1 MRRLALQE
9 KLTHMKLTNEQRKGQ
24 EVLFK
29 IIEEAWSNE
38 EFKESLL
45 SDPEKTLEAFF
56 GRSLPNGKKIK
67 VTDQSDPDYL
77 YINIPVKPYSEFEM
91 NEKDLNKVAAGVGR
105 SQSAD
110 NNEIMNIHEP

>member
-1 MRRLALQE
+1 
-9 KLTHMKLTNEQRKGQ
+9 MKLTNDQRKGQ

-56 GRSLPNGKKIK
+56 GKSLPNGKKIK

-77 YINIPVKPYSEFEM
+77 YINIPVKPYSEFEIT
-91 NEKDLNKVAAGVGR
+91 EKDLDKVIGGTDKPKAGD
-105 SQSAD
+105 SD
-110 NNEIMNIHEP
+110 DLNTTTEP

>member
-1 MRRLALQE
+1 
-9 KLTHMKLTNEQRKGQ
+9 MKLTNEQRKGQ

-45 SDPEKTLEAFF
+45 SDPEKTLEVFF

-77 YINIPVKPYSEFEM
+77 YINIPVKPYSDFEM
-91 NEKDLNKVAAGVGR
+91 KEKDLNKVIGGTQKP
-105 SQSAD
+105 QSAAD
-110 NNEIMNIHEP
+110 IDPENTPEP

>member
-1 MRRLALQE
+1 
-9 KLTHMKLTNEQRKGQ
+9 MKLTNDQRKGQ

-38 EFKESLL
+38 KFKESLL
-45 SDPEKTLEAFF
+45 SDPEKTLEVFF

-77 YINIPVKPYSEFEM
+77 YINIPVKPYSDFEI
-91 NEKDLNKVAAGVGR
+91 NEKDLDKVIGGTDIPKSGNTDDPNSTPR
-105 SQSAD
+105 L
-110 NNEIMNIHEP
+110 